1 LFFVFC
7 IWKCFYF
14 WKILGAE
21 LEAHAKDQNWD
32 HQATLE
38 MWKGNLGQALKTVV
52 SNDMLD
58 ANWVAMSILGMT
70 ARKIIESW
78 KVFKLIY

>member
-1 LFFVFC
+1 
-7 IWKCFYF
+7 
-14 WKILGAE
+14 LGAE

-70 ARKIIESW
+70 ARKIIES
-78 KVFKLIY
+78 